1 MKIRDQRYRT
11 LKDLTLRRVLKDN
24 KVPGARDPGPGTTQ
38 YKGGRSPSP
47 GAGAAAGVLGEG
59 QAEL

>member
-1 MKIRDQRYRT
+1 MV
-11 LKDLTLRRVLKDN
+11 RRVLKDN
-24 KVPGARDPGPGTTQ
+24 KVPKTQDPGPGTAW
-38 YKGGRSPSP
+38 YKGGRSTSP